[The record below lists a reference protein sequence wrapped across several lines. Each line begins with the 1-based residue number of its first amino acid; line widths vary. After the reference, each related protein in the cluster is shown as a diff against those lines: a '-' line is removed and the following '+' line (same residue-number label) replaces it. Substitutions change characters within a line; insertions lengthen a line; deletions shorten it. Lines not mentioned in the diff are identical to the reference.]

1 MPTALPRLSVTVTQA
16 QSELL
21 AELARLQHRSAS
33 SFLRELLDVAEP
45 TLRAVLPVLRAR
57 TAALAAQP
65 EALENAAQEALQA
78 ILGGD
83 PRQADLIEHIAAL
96 VGSGAEREG
105 DSGRP
110 HRSDSEERTDDGA
123 RSDPPSCNYG
133 GQV

>member
-33 SFLRELLDVAEP
+33 SFDVAEP

-78 ILGGD
+78 ILGDD